1 MVSTV
6 VPLGDVPAGQERF
19 ELIFDIILQGVDK
32 SFIHR
37 FEIST
42 SVRTDIICSRFHD
55 LNGTMRVH
63 VASHVRPTRIL
74 IEDLGSSD
82 SPLGSQQSVAIAGW

>member
-6 VPLGDVPAGQERF
+6 VPLVDVPAGQERF

-42 SVRTDIICSRFHD
+42 SVRTDIICSRFHE
-55 LNGTMRVH
+55 LNGT
-63 VASHVRPTRIL
+63 
-74 IEDLGSSD
+74 IEG
-82 SPLGSQQSVAIAGW
+82 PCRQPCKANAHPH